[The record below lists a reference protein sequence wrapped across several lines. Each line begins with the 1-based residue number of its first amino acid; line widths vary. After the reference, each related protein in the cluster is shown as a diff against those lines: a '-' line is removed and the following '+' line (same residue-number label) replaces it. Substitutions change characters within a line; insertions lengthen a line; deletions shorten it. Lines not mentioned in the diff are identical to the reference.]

1 MALVSISRSAF
12 LKLCGS
18 ALVGAGVD
26 ARVAE
31 ALMSDGRPAG
41 RRLSGDLD
49 VQDATASIFLPHVH
63 TAFRLTSASGDRV
76 RVTLAEVAERPV
88 TRNVEQ
94 FSLIFHAPRGRAL
107 GDGIHSLEHPSLGA
121 FDLFVSRV
129 GAGTRRTVYQ
139 ACFSRLV
146 RT

>member
-1 MALVSISRSAF
+1 MALLSISRSAF
-12 LKLCGS
+12 LRLCGS

-26 ARVAE
+26 VRVAE
-31 ALMSDGRPAG
+31 ALMADGRSAIH
-41 RRLSGDLD
+41 RMSGGFDLK
-49 VQDATASIFLPHVH
+49 DATASAFLPHVH
-63 TAFRLTSASGDRV
+63 TVFRLISASGDRV

-88 TRNVEQ
+88 SRNVAQ

-107 GDGIHSLEHPSLGA
+107 PDGIHAFEHPSLGA
-121 FDLFVSRV
+121 FDLFVTRV
-129 GAGTRRTVYQ
+129 GAGKRRTVYQ